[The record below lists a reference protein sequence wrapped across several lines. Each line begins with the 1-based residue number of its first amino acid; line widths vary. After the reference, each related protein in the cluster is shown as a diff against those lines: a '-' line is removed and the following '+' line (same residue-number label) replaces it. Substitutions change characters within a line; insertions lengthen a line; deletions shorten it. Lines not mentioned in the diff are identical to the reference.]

1 MLSSRLLAQVAVPVL
16 LALRANAETHLIKFV
31 NQCGYGTPTLMYN
44 GKNVLTGDTYTSNG
58 PFSGIAYLQTGG
70 CNLNGENCTLLET
83 TLINP
88 TCAGCGSSTD
98 ISLIPPH
105 KYSVETS
112 FAYYDAPHCDGK
124 GKMCSTPSCTNA
136 AFFAPNDN
144 FVQVGCQDNDANLL
158 VAFCADA
165 AQLVTGN
172 STSGDS
178 PPPSSMPMSSGSH
191 SMEPSTPGSM
201 PPSVGDAPPLP

>member
-31 NQCGYGTPTLMYN
+31 NQCGYGTPALMYN

-124 GKMCSTPSCTNA
+124 GKMS
-136 AFFAPNDN
+136 APMLP
-144 FVQVGCQDNDANLL
+144 F
-158 VAFCADA
+158 
-165 AQLVTGN
+165 
-172 STSGDS
+172 S
-178 PPPSSMPMSSGSH
+178 PPMTTLCRSAVKTTTLTCWSRFVLMPRNS
-191 SMEPSTPGSM
+191 
-201 PPSVGDAPPLP
+201 